1 MPSVHWRR
9 LDLPGRD
16 HADLTSTTG
25 GHQLA
30 GAAHFQDADE
40 FVAITYI
47 VTLTPD
53 WRTQAAALRVMT
65 RTGRRRLRVTSTG
78 SSEWTVQ
85 GRSMPEVSGCID
97 LDLAFTPATNL
108 IAIRRL
114 ALAIGAS
121 ADVTAAWL
129 DFRANTLTPL
139 RQTYHR
145 VSASEYAYS
154 CPHLGFSAM
163 LLVDGDGFVQRYPP
177 LWEEA

>member
-16 HADLTSTTG
+16 QAALTATDQ
-25 GHQLA
+25 GHGLT

-40 FVAITYI
+40 LVAITYF
-47 VTLTPD
+47 VTLTAD
-53 WRTQAAALRVMT
+53 WKTRAAALRVMT
-65 RTGRRRLRVTSTG
+65 RTGRRRLSIRSNG
-78 SSEWTVQ
+78 AGGWTVQ
-85 GRSMPEVSGCID
+85 GRPMPAVSDCVD

-108 IAIRRL
+108 ISIRRL
-114 ALAIGAS
+114 ALAVGAS

-129 DFRANTLTPL
+129 DFRANTLQPL

-145 VSASEYAYS
+145 ISASEYAYS
-154 CPHLGFSAM
+154 CPDLRFNAT
-163 LLVDGDGFVQRYPP
+163 LLVDEQGFVRHYPP